1 VVFFRSLTARTGA
14 LALAATL
21 LTFGLIAASP
31 GAVAPAAANS
41 ARAAGQARA
50 PQAAASSAPS
60 AGTDA
65 PMEEV
70 VVTGEHEGPRLWKVH
85 KGDHVLWILGT
96 VTPLPKKMIWQS
108 DAVEAVLQ
116 QSQEVVPA
124 WPAFG
129 IGANPFTLLRVWIQW
144 RSMQK
149 SPDRMNLQQVLPPPL
164 YARFAALKARYA
176 PKDARLDELRPGFAA
191 ERLLDEALD
200 VSGLTLHNEV
210 QRTVLKLARKQG
222 VKIHQD
228 RLKVEHPVDV
238 LKDVGKTPL
247 SGEIACLEAVVG
259 RLETDI
265 GPMQARARAWA
276 LGDVDTLRKL
286 NHPDDRTACIEAV
299 STSDRVRGLIARAQE
314 DWFLAVEDALNRNQ
328 STLAVQS
335 MDRLLGDNGTLA
347 VLRKQG
353 YQVEGP

>member
-1 VVFFRSLTARTGA
+1 MII
-14 LALAATL
+14 ALAAAWL
-21 LTFGLIAASP
+21 ALGS
-31 GAVAPAAANS
+31 V
-41 ARAAGQARA
+41 QAD
-50 PQAAASSAPS
+50 SAPVPVS
-60 AGTDA
+60 EA
-65 PMEEV
+65 PMEEI

-129 IGANPFTLLRVWIQW
+129 IGANPFTALRVWIEW
-144 RSMQK
+144 RNIQK
-149 SPDRMNLQQVLPPPL
+149 IPDRMDLREVLPPEV

-176 PKDARLDELRPGFAA
+176 PKDSRLDDLRPAFAA

-200 VSGLTLHNEV
+200 ATGLTVHNEV
-210 QRTVLKLARKQG
+210 QQTVLKLARKQG

-228 RLKVEHPVDV
+228 KLRVEHPVDV

-247 SGEIACLEAVVG
+247 QGEIACLEAVIG
-259 RLETDI
+259 RLETDL

-276 LGDVDTLRKL
+276 LGDVDLLRKL
-286 NHPDDRTACIEAV
+286 NHPEDRTACIEAV
-299 STSDRVRGLIARAQE
+299 STSDRVRDLIAQAQD
-314 DWFLAVEDALNRNQ
+314 DWFLSVEDALARNR

-335 MDRLLGDNGTLA
+335 MDRLLGENGSLA
-347 VLRKQG
+347 KLRKEG
-353 YQVEGP
+353 YEVEGP

>member
-1 VVFFRSLTARTGA
+1 MII
-14 LALAATL
+14 ALAAAWL
-21 LTFGLIAASP
+21 AFGSVQAITAPEAS
-31 GAVAPAAANS
+31 NE
-41 ARAAGQARA
+41 
-50 PQAAASSAPS
+50 
-60 AGTDA
+60 A

-70 VVTGEHEGPRLWKVH
+70 VVTGEHEGPRLWKVR

-96 VTPLPKKMIWQS
+96 LTPLPKKMIWQS

-129 IGANPFTLLRVWIQW
+129 IGANPFTALRVWIEW
-144 RSMQK
+144 RSIQK
-149 SPDRMNLQQVLPPPL
+149 IPDRMDLREVLSPEL

-176 PKDARLDELRPGFAA
+176 PKDSRLDELRPAFAA

-200 VSGLTLHNEV
+200 ATGLTVHNEV
-210 QRTVLKLARKQG
+210 QQTVLKLARKQG

-228 RLKVEHPVDV
+228 KLRVEHPVDV

-247 SGEIACLEAVVG
+247 QGEIACLEAVVG
-259 RLETDI
+259 RLETDL

-276 LGDVDTLRKL
+276 LGDVDLLRKL
-286 NHPDDRTACIEAV
+286 NHPEDRTACIEAV
-299 STSDRVRGLIARAQE
+299 SSSNRVRDLIAQAQD
-314 DWFLAVEDALNRNQ
+314 DWFLSVEDALARNR

-335 MDRLLGDNGTLA
+335 MDRLLGENGSLA
-347 VLRKQG
+347 KLRKEG
-353 YQVEGP
+353 YEVEGP

>member
-1 VVFFRSLTARTGA
+1 MIIATLAA
-14 LALAATL
+14 AWLALGTAE
-21 LTFGLIAASP
+21 P
-31 GAVAPAAANS
+31 PAAAAND
-41 ARAAGQARA
+41 A
-50 PQAAASSAPS
+50 
-60 AGTDA
+60 A

-85 KGDHVLWILGT
+85 KDNDHVLWILGT
-96 VTPLPKKMIWQS
+96 VTPLPRKMIWQS
-108 DAVEAVLQ
+108 DAVENVLQ

-129 IGANPFTLLRVWIQW
+129 IGANPFTALRVWIQW

-149 SPDRMNLQQVLPPPL
+149 NPDRMDLQEVLPPDL
-164 YARFAALKARYA
+164 YKRFAALKNRYA
-176 PKDARLDELRPGFAA
+176 PKDSRLNELRPAFAA
-191 ERLLDEALD
+191 QRLLDEALD
-200 VSGLTLHNEV
+200 ATGLTMHNEV
-210 QRTVLKLARKQG
+210 QQTVLKLARRQG

-228 RLKVEHPVDV
+228 KLKVEHPVDV

-247 SGEIACLEAVVG
+247 EGEIACLQAVIG
-259 RLETDI
+259 RLETDL

-276 LGDVDTLRKL
+276 LGNVDELRRL
-286 NHPDDRTACIEAV
+286 IHPDDRTACIAAV
-299 STSDRVRGLIARAQE
+299 STSDRVRTLIAQAQE
-314 DWFLAVEDALNRNQ
+314 DWFLAVQDALQHNR

-347 VLRKQG
+347 ILRKQG